1 MRAFVCLS
9 CSQIS
14 CSTREA
20 VACEICGDKMA
31 PIEGSLHVSVPDRP
45 GALAEF
51 LKTLAER
58 QINVTAIR
66 VIARRSEEAQVLFSV
81 DKVDAA
87 LEIPGVRRAEDV
99 AHFAGVT
106 GTE

>member
-14 CSTREA
+14 CTDREA
-20 VACEICGDKMA
+20 VLCEICGDGMA

-81 DKVDAA
+81 DKAEAA

-106 GTE
+106 GIE